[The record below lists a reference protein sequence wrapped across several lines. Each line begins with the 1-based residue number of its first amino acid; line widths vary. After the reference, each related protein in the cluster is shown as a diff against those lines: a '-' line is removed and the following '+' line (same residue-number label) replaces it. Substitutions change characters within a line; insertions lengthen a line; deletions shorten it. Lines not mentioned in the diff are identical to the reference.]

1 MPIFVWLITAMLMH
15 QIDLNICKC
24 NFISIIVIGAK
35 VPVVF
40 FCLNTNKQ
48 DVFNIVISPFNIE
61 VKYNT
66 EHIQSF
72 DYNIVHII
80 VIKGY
85 PEIVCL
91 KTKRELYIY

>member
-1 MPIFVWLITAMLMH
+1 MYTYTNV
-15 QIDLNICKC
+15 
-24 NFISIIVIGAK
+24 ISFALSSLVLK
-35 VPVVF
+35 YPLYF
-40 FCLNTNKQ
+40 RSNNNKP
-48 DVFNIVISPFNIE
+48 DAFNIVISPFNIE

-66 EHIQSF
+66 VHIQSF